1 MRRRGPFKSLDE
13 LAATSAI
20 TEQQLIDMEDN
31 LPTWLSI
38 SPAKRYRT
46 LDFNSASIDFNSAR
60 DNLGNL
66 YTAFSNTVGNVMGY
80 YEQLSLENQL
90 RVIQGF
96 EAYMFGGQ
104 GNSGLT
110 PQMIRNIHEI
120 YKMAR
125 DEYDSQLDM
134 QGKAEELQVDP
145 NIGLATLMDG
155 LAYVM
160 GQGQPNQLPPEQQS
174 SSTDNDYR
182 HRRL

>member
-1 MRRRGPFKSLDE
+1 MRRRGPYKSLDE
-13 LAATSAI
+13 LAQTSI
-20 TEQQLIDMEDN
+20 LNEQRLIDMEDN
-31 LPTWLSI
+31 LPTWSSI

-46 LDFNSASIDFNSAR
+46 IDFGDAR
-60 DNLGNL
+60 DHLGNL
-66 YTAFSNTVGNVMGY
+66 YDAFSSTVGNVMGY
-80 YEQLSLENQL
+80 YDRLSLENQL

-104 GNSGLT
+104 GETKGLT

-160 GQGQPNQLPPEQQS
+160 GQAQPNQLPPEQQS

-182 HRRL
+182 RRRL